1 MGIGNRIKEARLNLG
16 YTQEEL
22 AKLLGV
28 TKGAVANYE
37 IETSHPKEPI
47 MYKLIEVLNVDANYL
62 FQDCVKLP
70 KEVNDVTLAEY
81 EHIKKYR
88 NLDDSGRQRID
99 YELDKETERVEE
111 IRQQKQYIERL
122 RMETSSELIPSRI
135 ISYCQRLASAG
146 SGEYL
151 FDDIPT
157 DVIKVKDTPES
168 RKADFVIG
176 VNGSSMEP
184 DYSDGEK
191 VFVEKSS
198 DIEIGEVGVF
208 VRGNECF
215 IKECGTDGL
224 ISKNP
229 KYADVEP
236 FSEGIKVVGKVIGKA
251 LEI

>member
-1 MGIGNRIKEARLNLG
+1 
-16 YTQEEL
+16 
-22 AKLLGV
+22 
-28 TKGAVANYE
+28 
-37 IETSHPKEPI
+37 
-47 MYKLIEVLNVDANYL
+47 
-62 FQDCVKLP
+62 
-70 KEVNDVTLAEY
+70 
-81 EHIKKYR
+81 
-88 NLDDSGRQRID
+88 
-99 YELDKETERVEE
+99 
-111 IRQQKQYIERL
+111 
-122 RMETSSELIPSRI
+122 
-135 ISYCQRLASAG
+135 
-146 SGEYL
+146 
-151 FDDIPT
+151 
-157 DVIKVKDTPES
+157 
-168 RKADFVIG
+168 
-176 VNGSSMEP
+176 MEP